1 MRTKL
6 VIAGFLLA
14 ALAAA
19 SAGGYWYSRR
29 AEKLTEADTVL
40 LADFANRTGDP
51 VFNDSLRE
59 ALAISLSQSPLLNL
73 VSEEK
78 VSEALRSQGRPTDA
92 PITRDL
98 AAAIC
103 KRQAATAY
111 VTGGVAK
118 EDAKYVLQLEA
129 VRCATGD
136 SIASAKSEAASR
148 DQIIHALGAAA
159 SALRDELGEPASTL
173 QKFDLPLDRA
183 ATASPEALKAFCEG
197 RHLARDKGA
206 IDGVPHLKK
215 ATELD
220 PKFALAYS
228 NLAVNYYNLNQSA
241 LASERI
247 RQAFELADRQTVRDR
262 LHITTL
268 YYDLATGDVNKAIES
283 YKDWVRLYPRD
294 DIAKGNLS
302 SEFFVVGDYNQSAS
316 YAQQALS
323 MDPGSAAW
331 YENLSTA
338 DIALLR
344 LDDAQAI
351 LNQAIAHK
359 LDDPSIHADLYALA
373 FLRGD
378 SAAMEREMVWS
389 AGKPGGEDTM
399 LALQADTEAYAGHVL
414 KARELSHRAV
424 QVAQDAQLTE
434 PAAIWQGIAALR
446 EAAYGN
452 AEEARREAEKV
463 LEIAPTS
470 RDPQI
475 LAILVFAQLGDLR
488 RSQKM
493 LEDLAAANVSNTVV
507 QLAWVPTV
515 RAQAELFGQQPAR
528 AVGLLEAVKPY
539 ERGQL
544 IGNLSYSC
552 MIPAYLRG
560 EAYLAAKQG
569 PQANAEFQKLLDNR
583 GVVGNCWS
591 GALAIL
597 GQARAQALA
606 GSTNSA
612 RASYQK
618 FFSLW
623 RDADPGVPI
632 LRSAHSEFSKLN

>member
-6 VIAGFLLA
+6 AIAGLLLA
-14 ALAAA
+14 ALAA
-19 SAGGYWYSRR
+19 GGYRYFPRG
-29 AEKLTEADTVL
+29 EKLTEADTVL
-40 LADFANRTGDP
+40 LADFANRTGEP

-78 VSEALRSQGRPTDA
+78 ISEALRSQGRPTDA
-92 PITRDL
+92 PITRDM
-98 AAAIC
+98 ATAIC
-103 KRQAATAY
+103 KRLSTTAY

-129 VRCATGD
+129 FRCASGD
-136 SIASAKSEAASR
+136 SIASAKTEAATR
-148 DQIIHALGAAA
+148 EQIIHALGVAA
-159 SALRDELGEPASTL
+159 SELRGDLGEPASTL

-197 RHLARDKGA
+197 RRFARDKGA
-206 IDGVPHLKK
+206 IDGVPGLKK
-215 ATELD
+215 ATDLD
-220 PKFALAYS
+220 PRFALAYS

-283 YKDWVRLYPRD
+283 YKEWVRLYPRD

-302 SEFFVVGDYNQSAS
+302 SEYFVVGDYNQSAS

-378 SAAMEREMVWS
+378 TAGMEREMLWS
-389 AGKPGGEDTM
+389 SGKPGGEDTM

-452 AEEARREAEKV
+452 IEEARREAEKV
-463 LEIAPTS
+463 LEIAPSS
-470 RDPQI
+470 RDPQM
-475 LAILVFAQLGDLR
+475 LAILVFTRLGEVR
-488 RSQKM
+488 RAQKM

-507 QLAWVPTV
+507 QSAWVPTV
-515 RAQAELFGQQPAR
+515 RAQAELFGQQPTR
-528 AVGLLEAVKPY
+528 ALEWLEAVKPY

-560 EAYLAAKQG
+560 EAYLDSKQG

-591 GALAIL
+591 GALAIV

-606 GSTNSA
+606 GATNAA
-612 RASYQK
+612 RASYRK
-618 FFSLW
+618 FFLLW
-623 RDADPGVPI
+623 SDADPGVPI
-632 LRSAHSEFSKLN
+632 LRSAHAEFSKLK